1 MGFLKELVIFDMD
14 YNFLIKVT
22 IRSILA
28 VIIGALI
35 GSERARHG
43 RAAGMR
49 THILVCLGSML
60 TSMVSIFVSDVLGNN
75 GDVLRI
81 SAQVISGIGF
91 LGAGMIILKNNNV
104 ITGLTTAAGVWTTS
118 IIGIAVGYG
127 FYSGAIIA
135 TVLFL
140 STIIL
145 FSKLERKKKSTEVIY
160 LEIDDMY
167 NANKVIKNLE
177 NYINTDFTYKFLAPK
192 STKSGNLGI
201 NIIIEKRQ
209 QLDVI
214 KLTEIENIVYA
225 EEE

>member
-1 MGFLKELVIFDMD
+1 MEFIKTLMNGID
-14 YNFLIKVT
+14 YDFLIKVT
-22 IRSILA
+22 VRAILA

-60 TSMVSIFVSDVLGNN
+60 TSMISIYVSDVMGNN

-167 NANKVIKNLE
+167 KANKVIKDLE
-177 NYINTDFTYKFLAPK
+177 EYIHTDFSHKFLAPK
-192 STKSGNLGI
+192 SSFMGNLGI

-209 QLDVI
+209 QLDI
-214 KLTEIENIVYA
+214 IELTKIENVVFA